1 MSQFLLQLNFVFF
14 SSQDRE
20 EGSKRKYYH
29 AALGNALRTYKTTVE
44 FINFSNE
51 TYRATGR
58 PYYSYSSAHYKA
70 CRDLVKYQLELDED
84 VYCGPDS
91 VRKYTR
97 FQLNKVQNI
106 INKVKKIEVMTTINT
121 KRCLTTWT
129 PLRTIVF
136 F

>member
-91 VRKYTR
+91 VRKYIYPISIK
-97 FQLNKVQNI
+97 QSAKYY
-106 INKVKKIEVMTTINT
+106 
-121 KRCLTTWT
+121 
-129 PLRTIVF
+129 
-136 F
+136 